1 MSKDIPYN
9 TYSHNFGILIP
20 ENSGV
25 TFTHQSGGMSC
36 SQIDLEGIFLPLKPP
51 KMHLPTPEWANWDES
66 VSEIDLT
73 SENIPERD
81 FNSFPEWVQER
92 GYFYN
97 TDEYFYW
104 LNQDRVDWYGHL
116 DLLKEQ
122 SMWNY
127 DPSGELLVESHGY
140 NPMEKWD
147 SIEHIWSEINK
158 RLRFEYEEFNAFQ
171 YKRKVESESNI
182 SRSDVE
188 LPIPDGY
195 PERGAAFKWIKI
207 TGSKQDEKGRI
218 LTPWAE
224 KLKSEYV
231 ILTYDNSD

>member
-1 MSKDIPYN
+1 MPKNIPYN

-25 TFTHQSGGMSC
+25 TFTHQSGGMYC
-36 SQIDLEGIFLPLKPP
+36 NQIDLEGIFLPLNPP

-92 GYFYN
+92 GHFYN
-97 TDEYFYW
+97 TDEYFHW

-122 SMWNY
+122 RMWNY
-127 DPSGELLVESHGY
+127 PSGELLVNSHGY
-140 NPMEKWD
+140 NPMDKWD
-147 SIEHIWSEINK
+147 SIDQIWSEINE
-158 RLRFEYEEFNAFQ
+158 RLPFEYEEFKAFE
-171 YKRKVESESNI
+171 YRRKLKSQDPNQNI
-182 SRSDVE
+182 N

-195 PERGAAFKWIKI
+195 PEQGAAFKWIKI
-207 TGSKQDEKGRI
+207 IGSKQDKRGRFRA
-218 LTPWAE
+218 PWAE
-224 KLKSEYV
+224 KLKSKYV